1 MAKLLNSV
9 AVFVHI
15 MLFTGY
21 RAFILCQEV
30 DLVYIGTGTNGSY
43 DIASKDNRVT
53 TNSATYCSLS
63 DGDIE
68 NSTSC
73 SRAFVSEDDNEIIIV
88 GGLFA
93 IHKNLNDICTHSK
106 IFPIILQDVEAMV
119 LAVDKINRD
128 ENLLPGITLAYEI
141 RDTCMLPNLAVEQ
154 TVLSLF
160 VPEKGLKNGTAFT
173 ISGVVGTSFSSVSL
187 VVANLLHA
195 FKVPQISYSA
205 TSKLLDDNTMF
216 EYFFRMVPP
225 DTQQALVM
233 ANIITHFNW
242 SYIIGIYSD
251 DEYGFEGTET
261 LFNLINSERYSN
273 VCSAEW
279 VAIKPTATAEVYD
292 KVIADINEE
301 WTANATVV
309 ILFCHQKQAESLF
322 EAVLRRQATDK
333 EFVMR
338 NITWIGSD
346 SWGKSVSPKYYN
358 LVHGM
363 LSTIPRVSLS
373 EEFDKYFLSL
383 HPSNNSANPWFNEY
397 WEEIFNCSLGNRK
410 DVPKCDLDNQIQS
423 KEDSGYYQNNFLPF
437 VIDAV
442 YAFAHAIHNMQ
453 QDHCPEQRGLC
464 PEIVEVQQLRTALN
478 GELLLKYLRN
488 VSFNGTSTERVR
500 FNEKRYQQNGYD
512 IFNLQVDSNGE
523 FSFVKV
529 GEWDNETEN
538 RDEFL
543 LINGDIQW
551 SHGLNGSDVPKSVC
565 SDPCAHGEYR
575 LPGSEVCCWQCIAC
589 KGSNQVSNR
598 IYCQECKQGYIPN
611 EEKSKCILIEP
622 TFISWSHPFS
632 IIIIILA
639 VLGLASTTFVAIVFI
654 VNCKHHLIKA
664 SSRELTGILI
674 SGIALCYVMPFF
686 YLPKPS
692 PVICGIQRFGV
703 GFCFSLCFSALL
715 VKTNRIHRIF
725 NRNSASVKPTPLI
738 SPLSQLFF
746 TFLLV
751 SVQVVIVIVWLAAE
765 RPSIKITYNNK
776 LNAVLVCGTNP
787 YIGLSVSLAY
797 NAILLVITTY
807 FSIRTRKV
815 PENFNEAKFINLN
828 MYTLCILWLAF
839 IPSYFITAALNT
851 SFHTSILLLAD
862 VLSGT
867 VILFYQLVPR
877 VYFLF
882 LNKKKEASVRYQS
895 STRSSSCNYT
905 SNKVHFDS
913 NCTTPVVKTP
923 SHRVNDY
930 TQVANIAHRQLDD
943 TCSANKVNLSIFQER
958 PSLDGID
965 PVNQREKEVNL
976 TDKSDIQGN
985 SLNTVDLVDQSEKED
1000 MNDQSDICT
1009 PDLAK
1014 KSKVKDS
1021 SSKHVDIRSTF
1032 ADQADSVEQSLT
1044 STSTVF
1050 LEQSHIEVIS
1060 TVTDIE
1066 EGSSDQVDLVAHSEV
1081 QENSID

>member
-9 AVFVHI
+9 AVFIYI

-30 DLVYIGTGTNGSY
+30 NQVYIGTGTNGSY
-43 DIASKDNRVT
+43 DIMLKDNRVT

-73 SRAFVSEDDNEIIIV
+73 SQSFVSEDDNEIIV
-88 GGLFA
+88 LGGLFA
-93 IHKNLNDICTHSK
+93 IHKNQNNNICTHSK
-106 IFPIILQDVEAMV
+106 IFPIIVQDVEAMV

-141 RDTCMLPNLAVEQ
+141 RDTCMLPNHALEQ
-154 TVLSLF
+154 MVLSLF
-160 VPEKGLKNGTAFT
+160 VSEKGVKNGTEFT
-173 ISGVVGTSFSSVSL
+173 VSGVVGTSFSSVSL

-205 TSKLLDDNTMF
+205 TSQRLDDNTMF
-216 EYFFRMVPP
+216 DYFFRMVPP
-225 DTQQALVM
+225 DTQQALAM
-233 ANIITHFNW
+233 ADIITHFNW

-251 DEYGFEGTET
+251 DEYGNKGTY
-261 LFNLINSERYSN
+261 NLAISKRFYSN
-273 VCSAEW
+273 VCSVGW
-279 VAIKPTATAEVYD
+279 WAIKPTATAEDYD
-292 KVIADINEE
+292 KVIAGINGE
-301 WTANATVV
+301 WIANATVV
-309 ILFCHQKQAESLF
+309 VLFCHQKEAEGLF

-423 KEDSGYYQNNFLPF
+423 KENSGYYQNDFLPF

-453 QDHCPEQRGLC
+453 QDHCPEHRGLC

-500 FNEKRYQQNGYD
+500 FNDKLYQQNGYD

-529 GEWDNETEN
+529 GEWDSEIEN
-538 RDEFL
+538 RDESL

-551 SHGLNGSDVPKSVC
+551 NHELNGSDVPKSIC
-565 SDPCAHGEYR
+565 SHPCAHGEYR
-575 LPGSEVCCWQCIAC
+575 KARSPLCCWIC
-589 KGSNQVSNR
+589 KPCEGTNQISNR
-598 IYCQECKQGYIPN
+598 TDCQECKKGYIPN
-611 EEKSKCILIEP
+611 EEKSECILIEP

-664 SSRELTGILI
+664 SSRELTGVLI

-692 PVICGIQRFGV
+692 PVVCGIQRFGV
-703 GFCFSLCFSALL
+703 GLCFSLCFSALL

-725 NRNSASVKPTPLI
+725 NRNSASVKPPPLI
-738 SPLSQLFF
+738 TPLSQLFF

-765 RPSIKITYNNK
+765 RPSIKITYNNI
-776 LNAVLVCGTNP
+776 NAVLTCGANP

-797 NAILLVITTY
+797 SVILLVITTY

-815 PENFNEAKFINLN
+815 PENFNEAKFINMN

-851 SFHTSILLLAD
+851 SFHTGILLLAV

-867 VILFYQLVPR
+867 VIIFYQLVPR

-913 NCTTPVVKTP
+913 NCTTPDVK
-923 SHRVNDY
+923 SLSDRVNEH

-943 TCSANKVNLSIFQER
+943 TCSANKVDLSVFLER
-958 PSLDGID
+958 PSLDRID

-976 TDKSDIQGN
+976 TDKSDIQEN
-985 SLNTVDLVDQSEKED
+985 SLNTDDLVDQSEKED

-1014 KSKVKDS
+1014 KSKVKES
-1021 SSKHVDIRSTF
+1021 STKHVDIRSTF
-1032 ADQADSVEQSLT
+1032 ADQTDSVEQSLT
-1044 STSTVF
+1044 STSTAF
-1050 LEQSHIEVIS
+1050 LEQSHIKVIS

-1066 EGSSDQVDLVAHSEV
+1066 EGSIDQVDLVVHSEV
-1081 QENSID
+1081 QENSTD